1 MKWFC
6 GCKDVVGHI
15 EKIRTLKKLNQNITK
30 QALTYGLILMAGI
43 ITFFVNSFS
52 HPAIIL
58 LLPGLLFGLALTIP
72 HFDKSR
78 KQIIAITTL
87 PIFMILLWILSVAV
101 GLGFGIINNSYT
113 DKTGVIILGIIS
125 SLLFAVIIDQYYPI
139 VNKKTSYIII
149 IILGITSTLICDYLF
164 LTPHSKELNFGKM
177 IFIWELLIGLGL
189 TIFTKF
195 EWMTN
200 QNKLTE

>member
-87 PIFMILLWILSVAV
+87 PIFMILLWIM
-101 GLGFGIINNSYT
+101 
-113 DKTGVIILGIIS
+113 
-125 SLLFAVIIDQYYPI
+125 QI
-139 VNKKTSYIII
+139 V
-149 IILGITSTLICDYLF
+149 F
-164 LTPHSKELNFGKM
+164 L
-177 IFIWELLIGLGL
+177 
-189 TIFTKF
+189 
-195 EWMTN
+195 
-200 QNKLTE
+200 